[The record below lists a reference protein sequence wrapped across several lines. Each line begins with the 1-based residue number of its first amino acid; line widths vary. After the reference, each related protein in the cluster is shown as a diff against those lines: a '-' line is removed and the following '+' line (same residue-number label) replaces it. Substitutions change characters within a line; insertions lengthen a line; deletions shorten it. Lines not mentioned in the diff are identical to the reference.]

1 MKKTAKLI
9 LALSLALGI
18 ALTPGNIKKDSEPLL
33 ADPRGGGVGLVELT
47 KNGLVVV
54 DTGSFEQMT
63 SDPGG
68 GRVGKGV

>member
-18 ALTPGNIKKDSEPLL
+18 VLTPGNIKKDSEPLL

-47 KNGLVVV
+47 KNGLVAVSP
-54 DTGSFEQMT
+54 GSLEQTT

-68 GRVGKGV
+68 GRVG

>member
-18 ALTPGNIKKDSEPLL
+18 LLTPGNIKKDSEPLL

-47 KNGLVVV
+47 KNDLVAVSP
-54 DTGSFEQMT
+54 GSLEQT
-63 SDPGG
+63 TRDPGG
-68 GRVGKGV
+68 GRVG